1 MRLKVQRS
9 GQCKSKGLG
18 NPSAP
23 LRYRYSNSG
32 RSQCLSPAI
41 APIDP
46 REMVRLCIQSTVR
59 SKVGQ
64 VSSCPCGGNGQE
76 RHSVNPAWSSS
87 VVLSQLEMSGALKG
101 ARHMLTTLRQKKR
114 KEKKNDRH
122 ISQGEKENMKEKKSL
137 PKLCCSEMFSEI
149 IAVPGLDANLK
160 KKKKVV
166 MFVP

>member
-32 RSQCLSPAI
+32 RSQCLSHAI

-76 RHSVNPAWSSS
+76 RRSVNPAWSSS

-101 ARHMLTTLRQKKR
+101 ARHMLTTLRQKK
-114 KEKKNDRH
+114 KKR
-122 ISQGEKENMKEKKSL
+122 
-137 PKLCCSEMFSEI
+137 
-149 IAVPGLDANLK
+149 K
-160 KKKKVV
+160 KKRPTHQPGGERKHEREEKPPKTLLLGDVL
-166 MFVP
+166 